1 MSSLPKKAGVCLKA
15 QHADQIMA
23 EKPQVGWFEVHAENY
38 LGNGGKPLSTL
49 TWIRDN
55 YPPYME
61 LGYPLALLPGL
72 TPNIFAVYQI

>member
-23 EKPQVGWFEVHAENY
+23 ERPQVGWFEVHAENY

-55 YPPYME
+55 YPISIHGVGPVSYTH
-61 LGYPLALLPGL
+61 LTLP
-72 TPNIFAVYQI
+72 TKA